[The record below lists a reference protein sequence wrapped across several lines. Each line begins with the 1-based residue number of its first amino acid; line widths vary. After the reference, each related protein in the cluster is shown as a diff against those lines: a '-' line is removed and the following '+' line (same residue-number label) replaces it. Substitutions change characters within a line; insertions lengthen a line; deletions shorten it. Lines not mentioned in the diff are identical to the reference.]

1 MKQFICIKGIHYSVD
16 GILLI
21 ESLKGNAKDILPD
34 LVQQIVSSM
43 EEVDGENH
51 PDIASIRFE
60 NLNAFALQI
69 IHLGEQDP
77 IRFPLN
83 LVCIRTKDDCKA
95 LQQYVVGRIASSNEP
110 ILELEDIVTEYYGKP
125 IADTLPREKV

>member
-21 ESLKGNAKDILPD
+21 ENMKSKATDILPE
-34 LVQQIVSSM
+34 LVQQMVESI
-43 EEVDGENH
+43 DDDCH
-51 PDIASIRFE
+51 PDIASVKFE
-60 NLNAFALQI
+60 NLNAFILQI
-69 IHLGEQDP
+69 IHLGEPDP
-77 IRFPLN
+77 IKFTLSS
-83 LVCIRTKDDCKA
+83 VFIRTKDDCDA

-125 IADTLPREKV
+125 IADTLPKENV